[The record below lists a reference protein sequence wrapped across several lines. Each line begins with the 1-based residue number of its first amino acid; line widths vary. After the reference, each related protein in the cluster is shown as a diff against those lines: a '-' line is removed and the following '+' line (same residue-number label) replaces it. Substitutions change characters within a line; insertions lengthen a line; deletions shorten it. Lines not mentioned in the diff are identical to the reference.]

1 MSDIN
6 CPLHNR
12 WYKSSKREEAHFV
25 FVIAHIPKLRYF
37 NTFLRYCCTVLYC
50 TVLYCID
57 SGFFIGGLTMSNG
70 VRDYFTTRRASRGLL
85 ILNKYDRV
93 ASDYRYSF
101 DPESSGAVVVTYR
114 IK

>member
-1 MSDIN
+1 
-6 CPLHNR
+6 
-12 WYKSSKREEAHFV
+12 
-25 FVIAHIPKLRYF
+25 
-37 NTFLRYCCTVLYC
+37 
-50 TVLYCID
+50 
-57 SGFFIGGLTMSNG
+57 MSNG